1 MPIPSREKLLH
12 VWLCGTVTPLQ
23 RLTKVNTR
31 CFHHLPGQRPDPTK
45 NNMALVPFLDM
56 INHSLTENV
65 DVAANTLIISALR
78 PIEKGEEIVFSY
90 HRSQPYRFW
99 ICEYG
104 FWPPDGVI
112 YDDLDIT
119 EEVEALVSSRREWL
133 EQYDYWGDYT
143 ISVEGEVSF
152 RIEVALRSIQGD
164 EQSLLGFMDGRRD
177 GEEEQGYVDGL
188 LREILGKKVRECE
201 RALKKLGGN
210 EIEDIVAEKLWDAE
224 LHIAKETLEQFI

>member
-1 MPIPSREKLLH
+1 
-12 VWLCGTVTPLQ
+12 
-23 RLTKVNTR
+23 VNTR

-65 DVAANTLIISALR
+65 HVAAHTLIISALR
-78 PIEKGEEIVFSY
+78 PIEEGEEIVFSY

-119 EEVEALVSSRREWL
+119 EEVEALVSSGREWL
-133 EQYDYWGDYT
+133 EQHDYCGDYT

-152 RIEVALRSIQGD
+152 RILVALRSIQVD
-164 EQSLLGFMDGRRD
+164 EHSLLEFMEGKNDGQ
-177 GEEEQGYVDGL
+177 EEQRYVDGL
-188 LREILGKKVRECE
+188 LRGILAKKVRECE
-201 RALKKLGGN
+201 RALKKLGGD
-210 EIEDIVAEKLWDAE
+210 EIEDIIAEKLWDAE
-224 LHIAKETLEQFI
+224 LHIARETLEQLV

>member
-1 MPIPSREKLLH
+1 M
-12 VWLCGTVTPLQ
+12 
-23 RLTKVNTR
+23 NTR

-65 DVAANTLIISALR
+65 DVAANSLIISSLR
-78 PIEKGEEIVFSY
+78 PIDNGEEIVFSY

-119 EEVEALVSSRREWL
+119 EEVEGLVSSRREWL
-133 EQYDYWGDYT
+133 EQHDYWGDYT

-152 RIEVALRSIQGD
+152 RIQVALRSIRGD
-164 EQSLLGFMDGRRD
+164 EQSLLEFVEGKNDGQ
-177 GEEEQGYVDGL
+177 EEQRYVDGL
-188 LREILGKKVRECE
+188 LRGILGKKVWECE
-201 RALKKLGGN
+201 RALKKVGGDD
-210 EIEDIVAEKLWDAE
+210 IEDIIVEKLWDAE
-224 LHIAKETLEQFI
+224 LHIARETLEQLI